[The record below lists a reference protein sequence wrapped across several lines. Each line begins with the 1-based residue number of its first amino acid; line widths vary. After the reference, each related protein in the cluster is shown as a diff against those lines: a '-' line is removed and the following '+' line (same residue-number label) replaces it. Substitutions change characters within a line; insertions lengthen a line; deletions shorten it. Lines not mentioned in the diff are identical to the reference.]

1 MLAVG
6 VSGARMRTSR
16 GVTQSRSREALGR
29 RSRKAVL
36 GLLATA
42 MLALVGP
49 GAPAQ
54 SASSVVYG
62 IDFAGFAGGS
72 ALEWL
77 EARGFLPRQDASNAS
92 RIVYSIARDTLNL
105 EAKTRAF
112 GLLLNETDVRNY
124 SKIRIE
130 WGVDAFP
137 QGASYENGVRSE
149 AVMVYVF
156 FGKERHASGSLFIP
170 DSPYFIGLF
179 LCESGATN
187 QPFIGRYHQASGR
200 FVCVDRPSAGAPVTT
215 EYPIADA
222 FTRIFGQHQAPDIS
236 GFAISIDT
244 ASAPGTGVAKSFI
257 KKIEFLK

>member
-1 MLAVG
+1 
-6 VSGARMRTSR
+6 MRTSR
-16 GVTQSRSREALGR
+16 GAGQSRESGAAGKLAFLGGTSRRAFVALL
-29 RSRKAVL
+29 AIALL
-36 GLLATA
+36 GLA
-42 MLALVGP
+42 GP
-49 GAPAQ
+49 GKPAQ
-54 SASSVVYG
+54 SASSIIYA

-72 ALEWL
+72 VLKWL
-77 EARGFLPRQDASNAS
+77 EARGFLPRQDAGNAN
-92 RIVYSIARDTLNL
+92 RIVYSVARDTLNL
-105 EAKTRAF
+105 ETKTRAF
-112 GLLLNETDVRNY
+112 GLLLNETDVRDY

-156 FGKERHASGSLFIP
+156 FGKERHSSGSLFIP

-187 QPFIGRYHQASGR
+187 QPFTGRYHQASGR
-200 FVCVDRPSAGAPVTT
+200 FVCVDRPSPGAPVTT
-215 EYPIADA
+215 EYPIAEA
-222 FTRIFGQHQAPDIS
+222 FTRIFGKHQAPDIS

-244 ASAPGTGVAKSFI
+244 ASTPGTGVAKSFI